1 MRSIE
6 LYIFAQFLQVANCW
20 LVTTLFCLC
29 QMTRRHHEVT
39 DSKDAK
45 TNNAGI
51 KPSLCKYVT
60 MSGWLS
66 GVVVSA
72 LDFDQRS

>member
-1 MRSIE
+1 
-6 LYIFAQFLQVANCW
+6 
-20 LVTTLFCLC
+20 
-29 QMTRRHHEVT
+29 MTRRHHEVT